1 MGSDECHKVYSF
13 VLDQPLL
20 HWSPNLMKTFSFLI
34 LLFSISISNGL
45 AAEVVKL
52 VSVRGEGEASIAPD
66 MAEIQLQVTSKA
78 KDAKGAQTK
87 NAKEMVRVE
96 KVLKDQFKIESKDI
110 QTNNFQVFP
119 EYNYENN
126 GKRNFLGFRAD
137 HGLSVTVRKME
148 QVGNLLDSLVGKGT
162 EDISVQLSG
171 VSFSSSKRKE
181 VEIQALELAM
191 KSASHRAEALAGF
204 AKKKIKG
211 VLRITDSHLGHVP
224 PPMLTGGMAMM
235 KMAGDQEAQNTQI
248 SSGEIKVNAQVSVE
262 YELD

>member
-1 MGSDECHKVYSF
+1 MFLTKICF
-13 VLDQPLL
+13 VDLL
-20 HWSPNLMKTFSFLI
+20 VSMKTFRSFYVCVLGFFS
-34 LLFSISISNGL
+34 LFLFSNLLVAGRAS
-45 AAEVVKL
+45 AEVVKL

-87 NAKEMVRVE
+87 NAKEMARVE
-96 KVLKDQFKIESKDI
+96 KVLKEQFKIESKDI
-110 QTNNFQVFP
+110 QTSNFQVFP
-119 EYNYENN
+119 EYNYDNN
-126 GKRNFLGFRAD
+126 GKRSFLGFRAD
-137 HGLSVTVRKME
+137 HGLSVTVKKMD
-148 QVGNLLDSLVGKGT
+148 QVGNLLDSLVGKGS
-162 EDISVQLSG
+162 EEVSVQLSS

-224 PPMLTGGMAMM
+224 PPMLSGGMAMM
-235 KMAGDQEAQNTQI
+235 KMAADQESQSTQI

>member
-1 MGSDECHKVYSF
+1 
-13 VLDQPLL
+13 
-20 HWSPNLMKTFSFLI
+20 MKTIRSFC
-34 LLFSISISNGL
+34 LFVMALSSLFVSSTFFVSGKAL
-45 AAEVVKL
+45 AEVVKL

-87 NAKEMVRVE
+87 NAKEMSRVE

-110 QTNNFQVFP
+110 QTSNFQVFP
-119 EYNYENN
+119 EYSYDNN
-126 GKRNFLGFRAD
+126 GKRSFLGFRAD
-137 HGLSVTVRKME
+137 HGLSVTVKKME
-148 QVGNLLDSLVGKGT
+148 QVGGLLDSLVGKGS
-162 EDISVQLSG
+162 EEVSVQLSS

-211 VLRITDSHLGHVP
+211 VLRITDSQLGHVP
-224 PPMLTGGMAMM
+224 PPMLSGGMAMM
-235 KMAGDQEAQNTQI
+235 KMAADQESQSTQI